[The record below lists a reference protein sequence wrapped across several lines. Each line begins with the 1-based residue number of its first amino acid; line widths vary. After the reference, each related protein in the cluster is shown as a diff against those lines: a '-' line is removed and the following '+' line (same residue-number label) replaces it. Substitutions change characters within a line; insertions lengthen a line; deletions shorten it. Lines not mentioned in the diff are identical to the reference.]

1 MQSFT
6 PFKYIVVE
14 SLIIF
19 LLKNKECAV
28 FYGDISIIW
37 MLKDFLI
44 ILVPISK
51 LCVLTP

>member
-1 MQSFT
+1 MQPLT

-28 FYGDISIIW
+28 RLLWKHQFYIDVKTFS
-37 MLKDFLI
+37 
-44 ILVPISK
+44 
-51 LCVLTP
+51 